1 MMQIAVSQPQWETQ
15 GQFLAP
21 GLALAQCLM
30 LEALGGGEYTDGRAL
45 ALNLSLPL
53 SLSLP
58 FKIKSIILR

>member
-30 LEALGGGEYTDGRAL
+30 LEALRGVNIQMAEHS
-45 ALNLSLPL
+45 LSISL
-53 SLSLP
+53 SLSHCLYIS
-58 FKIKSIILR
+58 K

>member
-1 MMQIAVSQPQWETQ
+1 MGDPRSV
-15 GQFLAP
+15 P
-21 GLALAQCLM
+21 GSWFG
-30 LEALGGGEYTDGRAL
+30 LGPVLDVGGTWGGEYTDGRAL